1 MSIVSIVLEMQKRE
15 DNEIATHFIHDIK
28 AKGYDVTALMCA
40 TQKLIKCTK
49 KDNSIGSP
57 LYRLLQCHD

>member
-28 AKGYDVTALMCA
+28 AKGYDV
-40 TQKLIKCTK
+40 
-49 KDNSIGSP
+49 NGVNV
-57 LYRLLQCHD
+57 CHSKIN